1 VDPVKMDRD
10 AINRA
15 AVEKYKAEN
24 TRAESTPMYRHKEYT
39 NRKQGHLDLR
49 KLINPFII
57 N

>member
-1 VDPVKMDRD
+1 MDPVKMDRD